1 MKQQDVNMLLAV
13 GIIILFVANL
23 FMFLNFIEDSLNFGE
38 SGVLVGMMICG
49 ASFILIIIVSVIL
62 LLFVYKKMIG
72 RKILVI
78 LSVILII
85 LLCGFAVNILINAPV
100 SGSKIYDSDTEPDQT
115 KIFGNYIIWLSEN
128 EVYLLNI
135 NDKSATDIGSATH
148 GPIIYEDEVFFENNN
163 LIYQYTISTKET
175 KQIINGS
182 GVSLDV
188 YGENIIW
195 FENHSIYLFNILNE
209 LTTIIEFDNI
219 TLPVLIS
226 DNYIIWREYVKPLSD
241 EFWEFWFGEAA
252 GYDNRWTESGV
263 FNIWIYD
270 ITTDEK
276 TKVLSNIMQIIY
288 FGEPVIDLYGD
299 TIAYANNLSIYTYD
313 ISTGENKEIVKHSKI
328 NEIQNSDGWKTGY
341 IRDVLIYGNN
351 IVFGE
356 HYSEQFKYDGT
367 NYRYYDI
374 SSSNN
379 FEIDIWAADI
389 YQDYVIGWAGP
400 YSGKTDGD
408 YELYLVDLK

>member
-1 MKQQDVNMLLAV
+1 MKQQDVNILLVV

-49 ASFILIIIVSVIL
+49 VLFILIIIVSVIL
-62 LLFVYKKMIG
+62 FLFVYKKIIG

-85 LLCGFAVNILINAPV
+85 LLCGFAVNIFINAPV

-115 KIFGNYIIWLSEN
+115 KIFGNYVTWLSEN

-135 NDKSATDIGSATH
+135 DDKSATNIGSAAH
-148 GPIIYEDEVFFENNN
+148 GPIIYEDKVFFENSN

-175 KQIINGS
+175 EQITNGS

-195 FENHSIYLFNILNE
+195 FENQSIYLFNISKDLN
-209 LTTIIEFDNI
+209 TIINSDNI
-219 TLPVLIS
+219 TLPILIS
-226 DNYIIWREYVKPLSD
+226 DDYIVWRERVKSFNYSSFDTLFAETVDDYSNA
-241 EFWEFWFGEAA
+241 W
-252 GYDNRWTESGV
+252 YESGV
-263 FNIWIYD
+263 FNFWIYD
-270 ITTDEK
+270 LTNNEK
-276 TKVLSNIMQIIY
+276 IKVLSNITQLIY
-288 FGEPVIDLYGD
+288 FGEPTIDIYED
-299 TIAYANNLSIYTYD
+299 TIVYTNNLSIYTYD
-313 ISTGENKEIVKHSKI
+313 ISTGENKERVEHSRI
-328 NEIQNSDGWKTGY
+328 NEIQDSGRLKRGY

-356 HYSEQFKYDGT
+356 HYSEVFKYDGT
-367 NYRYYDI
+367 KYRYYNI
-374 SSSNN
+374 SNGKN
-379 FEIDIWAADI
+379 FEIDIWAYDI
-389 YQDYVIGWAGP
+389 YENYIVGWAGP
-400 YSGKTDGD
+400 YSGKTNGD
-408 YELYLVDLK
+408 YELYLIEI